1 MQENAIKSYPNSCK
15 GVLSTVTSTK
25 TALYVKNRFDFF
37 NMRDMIQVKIC
48 VFVNSHSFF
57 NGFYDGT
64 DCTEQV

>member
-25 TALYVKNRFDFF
+25 TALYVKNRFDFLGF
-37 NMRDMIQVKIC
+37 IQVKIC